1 MTNANHVPPSV
12 QLGAVV
18 PPEDPED
25 WGRPLTWIVAA
36 GMLVA
41 PLIGA
46 AWFFVAPPDDVLEA
60 VAGTSALAAVLAVGS
75 SVVGGT
81 QWGARRCLFAT
92 IGAGL
97 FGALGLVV
105 TGTIVAEGIAL
116 PVASLAAVAGVI
128 GTVPAGSLSAL
139 LADRPSRGRRIIGPA
154 LVGAMTAIIV
164 VRLLTT
170 G

>member
-1 MTNANHVPPSV
+1 MTDTHDVPPSV
-12 QLGAVV
+12 QLGEVV

-46 AWFFVAPPDDVLEA
+46 AWFLAAPPDDVIEA

-81 QWGARRCLFAT
+81 QRGARRALSAT
-92 IGAGL
+92 IGSGL

-105 TGTIVAEGIAL
+105 AGTILAEGIAL
-116 PVASLAAVAGVI
+116 PVASLAAVGGVI
-128 GTVPAGSLSAL
+128 GAVPAGSLSAL
-139 LADRPSRGRRIIGPA
+139 LADHPSRARRIIGPA